1 MATRHGSTSS
11 RSLEDLPSPRGLPLI
26 GNMHQLDLK
35 KLHSAIEDW
44 GAKLGSSF
52 TFAMGPKRVFV
63 TSDPNL
69 AQFALRER
77 PESFRRL
84 SAIAS
89 VIDEMGFNG
98 VFSAEGE
105 AWRPQRKLIMQALS
119 PRGFP
124 SFFPTL
130 QTITD
135 RLRRRWLRIAEQGS
149 VTDVAQDLVRFT
161 VDVTSTLSFGQDVN
175 TLEQE
180 GDPIQKH
187 LGVIFPMVNLRVN
200 LPIRYWRYV
209 RLPQDRKLEQSIE
222 AVRTFVAK
230 LIDNARSEFARDP
243 AAPPKNLL
251 QAMIGA
257 ANEPDSGITDNEVYA
272 NVVTLLL
279 AGEDTTAHT
288 LAWTMYCMAQRPE
301 LQVQLQ
307 TAAREALGDSN
318 VASDYEMT
326 ERLALFEGA
335 AFEALRLKPI
345 IPLIFLE
352 TKHELRLGDT
362 ILPAGTPVFLSLR
375 PAMSSDQHFA
385 KAKQLDPER
394 WITGRHES
402 AHAHNPRA
410 FMQFGAGPRVCP
422 GRHLATLEIRMALSM
437 LARNFSVEFASD
449 PADVREVF
457 SFTMSPSSLPLR
469 LRALA

>member
-1 MATRHGSTSS
+1 MTTQYGSTTA
-11 RSLEDLPSPRGLPLI
+11 RPLADLPSPRGLPLL
-26 GNMHQLDLK
+26 GNLHQLDLK
-35 KLHSAIEDW
+35 KLHSAIENW
-44 GAKLGSSF
+44 GAELGSSF

-63 TSDPNL
+63 TSDPDL

-84 SAIAS
+84 SAIES

-105 AWRPQRKLIMQALS
+105 AWRPQRKLVVQALS
-119 PRGFP
+119 SRGFP
-124 SFFPTL
+124 SFFPIL
-130 QTITD
+130 RTITD
-135 RLRRRWLRIAEQGS
+135 RLRQRWQQIAEKGA

-180 GDPIQKH
+180 GDLIQKH

-200 LPIRYWRYV
+200 LPVRYWRYV
-209 RLPQDRKLEQSIE
+209 RLPQDRKLEESIE
-222 AVRTFVAK
+222 AVRTFVGK
-230 LIDNARSEFARDP
+230 LIENARLEVARDP
-243 AAPPKNLL
+243 AAPPRNLL
-251 QAMIGA
+251 QAMIAA

-288 LAWTMYCMAQRPE
+288 LAWTLYCMAQRPE
-301 LQVQLQ
+301 LQAQLQ
-307 TAAREALGDSN
+307 TAARDALGDSK
-318 VASDYEMT
+318 VASDYEGT

-335 AFEALRLKPI
+335 AFEALRFKPI

-352 TKHELRLGDT
+352 TKREVLLGDT

-375 PAMSSDQHFA
+375 PAMSADEHFA
-385 KAKQLDPER
+385 DARQFNPER
-394 WITGRHES
+394 WTTGRHES
-402 AHAHNPRA
+402 GQAHNGRA

-422 GRHLATLEIRMALSM
+422 GRQLAALEIRMALSM
-437 LARNFSVEFASD
+437 LSRNFSVEFASD

-457 SFTMSPSSLPLR
+457 SFTMWPSSLPLR
-469 LRALA
+469 LHALA

>member
-1 MATRHGSTSS
+1 MTPHDGSTSA
-11 RSLEDLPSPRGLPLI
+11 RTLKDLPSPGGLPLL

-35 KLHSAIEDW
+35 ELHNAIENW
-44 GAKLGSSF
+44 GAELGSSF

-77 PESFRRL
+77 PEAFRRL
-84 SAIAS
+84 SAIES
-89 VIDEMGFNG
+89 VIGEMGFNG

-105 AWRPQRKLIMQALS
+105 AWRPQRKLVMQALS

-130 QTITD
+130 QTITE
-135 RLRRRWLRIAEQGS
+135 RLRRRWQRIAEQGTA
-149 VTDVAQDLVRFT
+149 TDVAQDLVRFT
-161 VDVTSTLSFGQDVN
+161 VDVTSTLSFGRDVN

-187 LGVIFPMVNLRVN
+187 LGVIFPMINLRVN
-200 LPIRYWRYV
+200 LPVCYWRYV
-209 RLPQDRKLEQSIE
+209 RLPRDRKLARSIE
-222 AVRTFVAK
+222 AVRAFVAT
-230 LIDNARSEFARDP
+230 LIENARSEFARDP
-243 AAPPKNLL
+243 AAPPRNLL
-251 QAMIGA
+251 QAMIAA
-257 ANEPDSGITDNEVYA
+257 ANEPDSGITDKEVYA

-288 LAWTMYCMAQRPE
+288 LAWTMYCIAERPE
-301 LQVQLQ
+301 LQAQLQ
-307 TAAREALGDSN
+307 AAARDALGDSRI
-318 VASDYEMT
+318 APAYEET

-335 AFEALRLKPI
+335 AFEALRFKPI
-345 IPLIFLE
+345 VPLIFLE
-352 TKHELRLGDT
+352 TKHEILLGDT

-375 PAMSSDQHFA
+375 PAMSADEHFA
-385 KAKQLDPER
+385 DAKQFNPER
-394 WITGRHES
+394 WTTGRHEPGQ
-402 AHAHNPRA
+402 AHNARA

-422 GRHLATLEIRMALSM
+422 GRQLAALEIRMVLSM
-437 LARNFSVEFASD
+437 LARNFSIEFASD
-449 PADVREVF
+449 PAKIREVF
-457 SFTMSPSSLPLR
+457 SFTMSPSSLSLR